1 MTVFSNLHF
10 AIAGILS
17 LIGLVSA
24 ANCPCGYKLNSPSS
38 GSVLLT
44 EAVETDF
51 LHIGNAGKLDLW
63 LPQEYKQT
71 PQAANGPLGRS
82 FDVKNVAANPLRD
95 AQSWA
100 GPGVHGGDPGL
111 QLWVNST
118 LTPGDS
124 SSSGSMIHSAE
135 IVMQRGDLL
144 YGSFRI
150 GMKTTAVNGTC
161 GAFFFYRD
169 DTSEIDMEFL
179 SKQQLPNNASVNLVI
194 QSPENGGLGYTAPGS
209 PNFAHV
215 SLPRDPSSA
224 YIEYRFDWLPGRVDF
239 FADNKLVKSMTENIP
254 TAPGRLHISH
264 WSNGNPGWS
273 AGPPSSDAVLTVSYV
288 KAYFNSSDAN
298 ISAASMQSCPR
309 DDSATAAT
317 CEIPD
322 VDPSSSPAGPD
333 GDRDGQTTFLT
344 NSTDGKLPSLAMQK
358 KACASV
364 VVVHAVILGTLLVWL
379 L

>member
-1 MTVFSNLHF
+1 MTISPISNF
-10 AIAGILS
+10 AIAGLLS
-17 LIGLVSA
+17 LLGLVSA
-24 ANCPCGYKLNSPSS
+24 ANCPCGYKLDSPSS
-38 GSVLLT
+38 GSILLT

-51 LHIGNAGKLDLW
+51 LHIGNAAKLDLW
-63 LPQEYKQT
+63 LPQEYRQT
-71 PQAANGPLGRS
+71 AQAANGPLGRS

-95 AQSWA
+95 PHSWA
-100 GPGVHGGDPGL
+100 GSSVRGGDPGL
-111 QLWVNST
+111 QLWVNRT

-124 SSSGSMIHSAE
+124 GGSMVHCAE
-135 IVMQRGDLL
+135 IVMQRGDIL

-150 GMKTTAVNGTC
+150 GLKTTTVNGTC

-215 SLPRDPSSA
+215 ALPREPSSGF
-224 YIEYRFDWLPGRVDF
+224 IEYRFDWLPGRVDF
-239 FADNKLVKSMTENIP
+239 FADNKLVNSMTDNIP

-273 AGPPSSDAVLTVSYV
+273 AGPPSSDAALTVSYV

-298 ISAASMQSCPR
+298 ISAASMKACQLNT
-309 DDSATAAT
+309 ATATT
-317 CEIPD
+317 CDIPE
-322 VDPSSSPAGPD
+322 VDLSSSPAGPD
-333 GDRDGQTTFLT
+333 GNGNGQTPFLT
-344 NSTDGKLPSLAMQK
+344 NSTDGNLPSLAMQK
-358 KACASV
+358 KACALV
-364 VVVHAVILGTLLVWL
+364 VVMHAVVLGTLLVWL
-379 L
+379 F